1 MMPGRRRTAGNF
13 GAQSANNSAS
23 AFGGSEGGTGV
34 SNGDRRRPPGRKC
47 ILIVEDHPLN
57 MKLFR
62 ALLESQSYR
71 TLEAAEAKIG
81 LELAREHDPDLIVMD
96 VELPDI
102 SGIDA
107 IRALKADERTRHI
120 PIVTVTASMP
130 EEEPEIRAAGS
141 DGFMMKP
148 IATTEF
154 LATIRAFLEDEPEA

>member
-1 MMPGRRRTAGNF
+1 MMPARRRSPGSI
-13 GAQSANNSAS
+13 GPRSADKSS
-23 AFGGSEGGTGV
+23 RGGSEIQHDVALGE
-34 SNGDRRRPPGRKC
+34 GDRRRPAGRKC

-71 TLEAAEAKIG
+71 TLEATEANTG
-81 LELAREHDPDLIVMD
+81 LELAREHNPDLIVMD

-130 EEEPEIRAAGS
+130 YEQPEIRAAGS
-141 DGFMMKP
+141 DGFM
-148 IATTEF
+148 
-154 LATIRAFLEDEPEA
+154 

>member
-1 MMPGRRRTAGNF
+1 MMSDRRRSPGSIGGRSPAKSGRR
-13 GAQSANNSAS
+13 
-23 AFGGSEGGTGV
+23 GSEAQHEIALGDR
-34 SNGDRRRPPGRKC
+34 DRRRPAGRKC

-71 TLEAAEAKIG
+71 TLEATEANTG

-96 VELPDI
+96 IELPDI

-130 EEEPEIRAAGS
+130 YEEPKIRAAGS
-141 DGFMMKP
+141 EGFMTKP
-148 IATTEF
+148 IAAAEF
-154 LATIRAFLEDEPEA
+154 LATIRSFLEDDGDS

>member
-1 MMPGRRRTAGNF
+1 MSGRRRSAGDL
-13 GAQSANNSAS
+13 GSRSANITNRSA
-23 AFGGSEGGTGV
+23 GGSQGE
-34 SNGDRRRPPGRKC
+34 SELRDGDRIRPAGRKC

-71 TLEAAEAKIG
+71 TLEATEANIG

-130 EEEPEIRAAGS
+130 YEEPKIRAAGS
-141 DGFMMKP
+141 EGFMTKP
-148 IATTEF
+148 IAAADF
-154 LATIRAFLEDEPEA
+154 LATIRSFLEDERDS

>member
-1 MMPGRRRTAGNF
+1 MMPGRRRTAGDF
-13 GAQSANNSAS
+13 GAQSANNSSS
-23 AFGGSEGGTGV
+23 ALRGSEGENRV
-34 SNGDRRRPPGRKC
+34 SNGDRRRPAGRKC

-71 TLEAAEAKIG
+71 TLDAAEGKIG
-81 LELAREHDPDLIVMD
+81 LDLAREHDPDLIVMD

-120 PIVTVTASMP
+120 PIVTVTASRP
-130 EEEPEIRAAGS
+130 DDETEIRAAGS
-141 DGFMMKP
+141 DGFMTKP
-148 IATTEF
+148 IATAEF
-154 LATIRAFLEDEPEA
+154 LATIRAFLEDEREP

>member
-1 MMPGRRRTAGNF
+1 MMPARRRSPGSI
-13 GAQSANNSAS
+13 GSRSADKS
-23 AFGGSEGGTGV
+23 GQRGSEADNEIAL
-34 SNGDRRRPPGRKC
+34 SDGDRRRPAGRKC

-71 TLEAAEAKIG
+71 TLEATEANTG

-96 VELPDI
+96 IELPDI

-107 IRALKADERTRHI
+107 IRALKSDDRTRHI

-130 EEEPEIRAAGS
+130 YEGPKIRAAGS
-141 DGFMMKP
+141 DGFMTKP
-148 IATTEF
+148 IAAAEF
-154 LATIRAFLEDEPEA
+154 LATMRSFLEDEGET

>member
-1 MMPGRRRTAGNF
+1 
-13 GAQSANNSAS
+13 
-23 AFGGSEGGTGV
+23 
-34 SNGDRRRPPGRKC
+34 
-47 ILIVEDHPLN
+47 

-71 TLEAAEAKIG
+71 TLEATEANSG

-130 EEEPEIRAAGS
+130 YEEPKIRAAGS
-141 DGFMMKP
+141 EGFMTKP
-148 IATTEF
+148 IAAADF
-154 LATIRAFLEDEPEA
+154 LATIRSFLEDEGDS